1 MSKQKD
7 YSQYEEFA
15 AENADV
21 LAELVVDPATP
32 EQVRVRI
39 LKKLKDSNKADSFFD
54 VMIQEMLDIGEC
66 PYCQHSNHWLVPE
79 TELNKRGIV
88 TSELDPNVLPFTTE
102 SDCPRYHQACSKKR
116 ISF

>member
-1 MSKQKD
+1 MKQKD

-39 LKKLKDSNKADSFFD
+39 LKKLKDSSKADSFFD
-54 VMIQEMLDIGEC
+54 VMLQEVLDVGEC
-66 PYCQHSNHWLVPE
+66 PHCAHTNHWLVPE
-79 TELNKRGIV
+79 AELNKRGIV
-88 TSELDPNVLPFTTE
+88 TSEADTRVLPFTDE
-102 SDCPRYHQACSKKR
+102 GSCERYHQACSKKK